1 MYPINLLLDNCPCLI
16 IGGGSVAFQKA
27 KGLLAAN
34 AVVTVLAPEICPQLQ
49 DLVQAGQIIWQQ
61 RPYTPGAEAGYTLL
75 LCCAGDSTANAAAAK
90 AALARG
96 QLVNVCDKPEESN
109 WTTPSVIRRGP
120 LLCTISTNGQ
130 APAFSRWL
138 RLHWEEKLTPAYGK
152 WIERLAAVRAEAQSS
167 LTSNQARQTFWRQA
181 LTDDIM
187 ALVAEGDQAAAEALL
202 RQKLQH
208 FCEEVQHENH

>member
-75 LCCAGDSTANAAAAK
+75 LCCADDSAANASAAK

-138 RLHWEEKLTPAYGK
+138 RLHWEEKLTPAYGE
-152 WIERLAAVRAEAQSS
+152 WIDRLAAVRAEARSS
-167 LTSNQARQTFWRQA
+167 LTSSQARQAFWRQA

-187 ALVAEGDQAAAEALL
+187 ARVAAGHLDEAEQAL
-202 RQKLQH
+202 RQSLHHYLQ
-208 FCEEVQHENH
+208 ETSHEDH